1 MTIKLLTVFV
11 DFVKRGVMFSPL
23 SMSDTALIII
33 LLLDVG
39 SKSSQFRR
47 PTERKTPTNSVPAD
61 LWADLA

>member
-61 LWADLA
+61 L